1 MSVPGAYPEAAETP
15 EPAVKREAMA
25 GTNSRKDFS
34 VNTIIGPNSFVSGDV
49 ESGGFTRV
57 DGSLRGSLS
66 AKGRVIVGEKA
77 RMKSGISGTSVTIG
91 GVVLGNVLA
100 SEQVVILSTALVVGD
115 VITRRI
121 RADEGCLIHGRVTVC
136 PDADAWAQAVSEYR
150 DAQGIK
156 SALAGGNQVPAG
168 KAVFPLHGESSHGKD

>member
-1 MSVPGAYPEAAETP
+1 
-15 EPAVKREAMA
+15 MA

-34 VNTIIGPNSFVSGDV
+34 LNTIIGPNSFVSGDV

-91 GVVLGNVLA
+91 GVVFGNVLA
-100 SEQVVILSTALVVGD
+100 SEQVIILSTALVIGD
-115 VITRRI
+115 IITRRI

-136 PDADAWAQAVSEYR
+136 PNEDAWNRAVNEYR
-150 DAQGIK
+150 DAQGVK
-156 SALAGGNQVPAG
+156 SALAGRNPVSPAS
-168 KAVFPLHGESSHGKD
+168 AFFPLYGESLHGQD